1 MYCSPDPYCDVLTA
15 MHEVAVHDALARASL
30 ILSVGV
36 PVIDGPLVSDCIVAL
51 QPASSTEAIDTAI
64 STRTERIVVI

>member
-1 MYCSPDPYCDVLTA
+1 

-64 STRTERIVVI
+64 STRIERIDVI